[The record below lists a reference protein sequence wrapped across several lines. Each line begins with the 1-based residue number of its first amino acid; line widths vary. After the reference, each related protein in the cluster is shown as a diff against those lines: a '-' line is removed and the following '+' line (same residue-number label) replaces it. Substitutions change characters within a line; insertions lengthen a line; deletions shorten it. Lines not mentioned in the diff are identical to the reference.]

1 MVTLMSIMEAKN
13 RSLKENDMKDNALIS
28 GRVKVE
34 ITRANGAVEIIPEH
48 DNDITTALKVAI
60 TDSLQAGV
68 TFGIS
73 QTALFD
79 GDKFVTPT
87 TNQSGI
93 IVKTSGS
100 DYESITTE
108 TTSGLTSKQ
117 YQYVGIVRAENQ
129 KVLVG
134 AELGYKWTGSLW
146 TTQHA
151 EDTFSQT
158 LEDGDQLTITWTI
171 TYS

>member
-1 MVTLMSIMEAKN
+1 MVTLMSITEAKS

-34 ITRANGAVEIIPEH
+34 IIRANGAVEIIPEH

-79 GDKFVTPT
+79 GDKFVAPT

-100 DYESITTE
+100 NYESITTE
-108 TTSGLTSKQ
+108 GSGTSKQ
-117 YQYVGIVRAENQ
+117 YQYIGIVRAENE
-129 KVLVG
+129 KILVG
-134 AELGYKWTGSLW
+134 AELGYKWTGSIW

-151 EDTFSQT
+151 EDTFNQT
-158 LEDGDQLTITWTI
+158 LQDGDQLTITWTI